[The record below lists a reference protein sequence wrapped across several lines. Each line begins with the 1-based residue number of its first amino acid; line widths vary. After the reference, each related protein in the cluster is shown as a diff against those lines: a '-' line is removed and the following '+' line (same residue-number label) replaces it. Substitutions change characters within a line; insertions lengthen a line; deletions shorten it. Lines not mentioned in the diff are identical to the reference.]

1 VKPDHP
7 LCAQYYTGEHRE
19 IPVIDYLPMQGV
31 RAALAQSRTNAA
43 DARKLHNSAIAPH
56 LHS

>member
-1 VKPDHP
+1 